1 MEANE
6 KNESAGQEIE
16 ALKKRIAELELF
28 SGDKERSEIIR
39 EAIKERI
46 EKTPESV
53 LAENQRF
60 APAEAKERAERI
72 AALKFSSRETEVEA
86 HQRQILELLQIA
98 QNKGILN
105 AIAIIRHLDDPHLED
120 DFHDALVKYFQS
132 AYNV

>member
-98 QNKGILN
+98 QDKGISN

-120 DFHDALVKYFQS
+120 DFHDVLVKYFQGV
-132 AYNV
+132 YNV